1 MIYALVTFLG
11 VLFFGGIMYFL
22 LDQVYTNILNQLTVD
37 YPLYFTNTYVSFMGS
52 ALAWIPIVIVVIAM
66 VSALVIEMR
75 SRNPDAY
82 I

>member
-22 LDQVYTNILNQLTVD
+22 LDQVYTNLITQLLTD
-37 YPLYFTNTYVSFMGS
+37 YPTYFANTYVSFMGS
-52 ALAWIPIVIVVIAM
+52 FLVWVPILIVVIAM
-66 VSALVIEMR
+66 VSAFVIELR